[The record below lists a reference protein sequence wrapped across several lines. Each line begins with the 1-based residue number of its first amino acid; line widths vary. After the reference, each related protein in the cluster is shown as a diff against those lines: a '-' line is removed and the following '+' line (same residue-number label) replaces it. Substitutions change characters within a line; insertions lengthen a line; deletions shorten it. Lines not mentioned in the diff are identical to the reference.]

1 MPALPFKASAQQI
14 FASAAADRPEPETS
28 ETVAL
33 TALISR
39 FVDVRVRFQIIGH
52 ARIKNVGKYQSC
64 MVSKLPVIWK
74 QTVCAMSPCL
84 TRTFVLVYKLLAPA
98 LKWICFDSAAYL
110 LTSCLGPCM
119 YVRARVQFIRH
130 SKPWSTDIPLHNECA
145 HVGLSDLYTTR
156 SVGPY

>member
-74 QTVCAMSPCL
+74 QTVRVDIIGHARIRYVGKYSVMHGLKWPIIS
-84 TRTFVLVYKLLAPA
+84 TRTVY
-98 LKWICFDSAAYL
+98 
-110 LTSCLGPCM
+110 
-119 YVRARVQFIRH
+119 
-130 SKPWSTDIPLHNECA
+130 LHF
-145 HVGLSDLYTTR
+145 
-156 SVGPY
+156 